1 MASEVGSKGPEVE
14 SKVPDPG
21 WGKALRPAILGTL
34 IPVVDIK
41 YFVPR
46 SERAKL
52 PTVIEAR
59 ASWIRFVMAQSV
71 FVVIAVLVV
80 ARSPRPKSSPF
91 MYAAITV
98 FGIALGAAISIAFRK
113 PRIPRSGSLGPAYW
127 ARLIMRSAGAMV
139 PVLLGFL
146 GTFASGHLW
155 LVISGWI
162 VTLVMLAMAAPT
174 RRNIDR
180 DQQYLNEKGCQRS
193 LWSDLLEP
201 RKPFGS

>member
-1 MASEVGSKGPEVE
+1 MASEVGSKGPEE
-14 SKVPDPG
+14 GSEPLDPG
-21 WGKALRPAILGTL
+21 WGKAVRPAILGTL

-46 SERAKL
+46 AERDKL
-52 PTVIEAR
+52 PTVTEAR
-59 ASWIRFVMAQSV
+59 ASWIRFAMAQSML
-71 FVVIAVLVV
+71 VVIVILVV
-80 ARSPRPKSSPF
+80 AQSPRPKSPPF

-98 FGIALGAAISIAFRK
+98 FGIALGAAIGIAFRK

-127 ARLIMRSAGAMV
+127 ARLLMRSAGAMV
-139 PVLLGFL
+139 PVLLGYL
-146 GTFASGHLW
+146 STFASGHLW

-162 VTLVMLAMAAPT
+162 VTLVMLALIAPT

-180 DQQYLNEKGCQRS
+180 DQQYLNEKGCQQS

>member
-1 MASEVGSKGPEVE
+1 MASGLGGAGPVSE
-14 SKVPDPG
+14 SDALDPG
-21 WGKALRPAILGTL
+21 WRKALRPAILGTL
-34 IPVVDIK
+34 IPVVDLK

-46 SERAKL
+46 AERDKL
-52 PTVIEAR
+52 PTVTEAR
-59 ASWIRFVMAQSV
+59 ASWIRFVIAQSAL
-71 FVVIAVLVV
+71 VVIVILVV
-80 ARSPRPKSSPF
+80 AKSTRPKSPPF
-91 MYAAITV
+91 MYAAITA
-98 FGIALGAAISIAFRK
+98 FGVALGAAINIAFRK
-113 PRIPRSGSLGPAYW
+113 PRIPSSGSLGPAYW
-127 ARLIMRSAGAMV
+127 ARLLMRSAGAAV

-146 GTFASGHLW
+146 STFASGHLW

-162 VTLVMLAMAAPT
+162 VTLVMLAMVAPT